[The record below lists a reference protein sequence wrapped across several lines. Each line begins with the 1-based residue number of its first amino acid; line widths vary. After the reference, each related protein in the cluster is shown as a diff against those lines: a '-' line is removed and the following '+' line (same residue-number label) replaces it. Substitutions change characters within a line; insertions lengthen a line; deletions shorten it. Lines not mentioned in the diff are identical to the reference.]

1 MRRSFVSLLGS
12 LVLCAPSVSAGFNK
26 PFRFC
31 QLGDLQIG
39 FGLDGWQNDTY
50 RMGLAA
56 QQVNTEDF
64 DFCIAVGDLTNDR
77 RDYQV
82 QAFQN
87 TFPQFKKPVY
97 LLPGNHDISNVAT
110 LEQFTRDYNVSDHS
124 SFSHQGYRFVLLNSV
139 TLISNLTEFESYTAA
154 EWAWF
159 EDQLDAAHHAKEEII
174 VAHHH
179 LPFEFTEDEADAYW
193 TFPNRVRGRY
203 LSLIKQYNVHHILV
217 GHRHETKNI
226 YASDKSFTI
235 YIVAGTARFFDDNGF
250 GINYFDVSGE
260 NSSKDVT
267 QEIPIEAL
275 TKSPAKVDYILPFG
289 STVYCHLHGTQA
301 PTKKLD
307 SKGMVG
313 RVIGCYGATM
323 YKVWNPRTGRVF
335 TTAGIRPAGTVL
347 RIPLEGGHEVVD
359 DDNEI
364 STPDEEVAAD
374 AGSALTTTAKQALHL
389 MGLSE
394 QEEDITDDDW
404 VRPAKAFN
412 AFAARTTTAN
422 LAADIPR
429 SYKEAM
435 ASDQRDFWLEACRKE
450 YQGLVDRRTWDL
462 VRIEDIPDGLRPIP
476 GKWNF
481 SETLLELPARPIAQ
495 LLRPH
500 LGQPP
505 DIKCPV

>member
-1 MRRSFVSLLGS
+1 MRRSFVGLLSS

-50 RMGLAA
+50 RMSLAA

-77 RDYQV
+77 HDYQV

-87 TFPQFKKPVY
+87 TFPQFKKPVH

-159 EDQLDAAHHAKEEII
+159 ENQLEAAHHAKEEII

-203 LSLIKQYNVHHILV
+203 LNLIKQYNVHHILV

-226 YASDKSFTI
+226 YASDKSFTV
-235 YIVAGTARFFDDNGF
+235 YVVAGTARFFDDNGF

-260 NSSKDVT
+260 NSSEDVA
-267 QEIPIEAL
+267 QEYVHLKGVTHMKRSEG
-275 TKSPAKVDYILPFG
+275 LPN
-289 STVYCHLHGTQA
+289 
-301 PTKKLD
+301 
-307 SKGMVG
+307 
-313 RVIGCYGATM
+313 GC
-323 YKVWNPRTGRVF
+323 
-335 TTAGIRPAGTVL
+335 
-347 RIPLEGGHEVVD
+347 
-359 DDNEI
+359 
-364 STPDEEVAAD
+364 
-374 AGSALTTTAKQALHL
+374 
-389 MGLSE
+389 
-394 QEEDITDDDW
+394 
-404 VRPAKAFN
+404 
-412 AFAARTTTAN
+412 
-422 LAADIPR
+422 
-429 SYKEAM
+429 
-435 ASDQRDFWLEACRKE
+435 
-450 YQGLVDRRTWDL
+450 
-462 VRIEDIPDGLRPIP
+462 
-476 GKWNF
+476 
-481 SETLLELPARPIAQ
+481 
-495 LLRPH
+495 
-500 LGQPP
+500 P
-505 DIKCPV
+505 DIFAH

>member
-1 MRRSFVSLLGS
+1 VIADRLRHWRCFINNLGFSNPAFVRADDEFASGEVRLLLDDWGS
-12 LVLCAPSVSAGFNK
+12 QLEPTNPYSA
-26 PFRFC
+26 
-31 QLGDLQIG
+31 
-39 FGLDGWQNDTY
+39 WQNGAAE
-50 RMGLAA
+50 RRNRIILEKARAMLIASGLPMIFWFDAVEAA
-56 QQVNTEDF
+56 VF
-64 DFCIAVGDLTNDR
+64 LTN
-77 RDYQV
+77 V
-82 QAFQN
+82 SP
-87 TFPQFKKPVY
+87 TSTPQY
-97 LLPGNHDISNVAT
+97 HD
-110 LEQFTRDYNVSDHS
+110 D
-124 SFSHQGYRFVLLNSV
+124 
-139 TLISNLTEFESYTAA
+139 
-154 EWAWF
+154 
-159 EDQLDAAHHAKEEII
+159 DAA
-174 VAHHH
+174 
-179 LPFEFTEDEADAYW
+179 L
-193 TFPNRVRGRY
+193 
-203 LSLIKQYNVHHILV
+203 
-217 GHRHETKNI
+217 
-226 YASDKSFTI
+226 
-235 YIVAGTARFFDDNGF
+235 AGTTSYVEIQPLDCR
-250 GINYFDVSGE
+250 
-260 NSSKDVT
+260 
-267 QEIPIEAL
+267 IPIEAF
-275 TKSPAKVDYILPFG
+275 TESSAKVDYILPFG
-289 STVYCHLHGTQA
+289 STVYYHHHGTQA

-323 YKVWNPRTGRVF
+323 YKVWNPRTGGVF

-347 RIPLEGGHEVVD
+347 RIPLEVGHEVVD

-364 STPDEEVAAD
+364 PTPDEEVAAD

-394 QEEDITDDDW
+394 QEEDINDDDW

-476 GKWNF
+476 GKWVFERSCRLMVHLVYCKRVLNTNTDPIKVHQGLKICQDEVQQGLKF
-481 SETLLELPARPIAQ
+481 YLELFRNLVELPARPIAQ